1 MAATLGCCLQVKMT
15 SQQEVLFAQEKNIPV
30 IDIRPPEEFSTG
42 HIPGCAPLALPFLQN
57 SLNLA
62 KESVYYL

>member
-1 MAATLGCCLQVKMT
+1 MT

-57 SLNLA
+57 SLNVA
-62 KESVYYL
+62 KESMYYL

>member
-1 MAATLGCCLQVKMT
+1 MT

-42 HIPGCAPLALPFLQN
+42 HIPGCALLALPFLQN
-57 SLNLA
+57 TLKVA
-62 KESVYYL
+62 KENIY